1 MTQESM
7 NEMNERGDKAMGF
20 DHMRTIH
27 HFLLA
32 RDGGMIQVETNDGND
47 KESREQI
54 RQHLRHIAMMFAEG
68 NFDAPMFIHA
78 KTPVGTD
85 VMQRLKTEISYKFG
99 ETKRGGRLVIASGN
113 VEAIQAI
120 HEFLI
125 FQIKEHKTGD
135 SLKVDN

>member
-1 MTQESM
+1 MAQESM

-20 DHMRTIH
+20 GHKRATH

-32 RDGGMIQVETNDGND
+32 RDGGIIQVETNDAND

-68 NFDAPMFIHA
+68 DFDTPMFIHG
-78 KTPVGTD
+78 KTPVGID
-85 VMQRLKTEISYKFG
+85 VMRRLKTEISYKFE
-99 ETKRGGRLVIASGN
+99 ETKHGGRVVIASGN

-120 HEFLI
+120 HEFLT

-135 SLKVDN
+135 SLKAGN